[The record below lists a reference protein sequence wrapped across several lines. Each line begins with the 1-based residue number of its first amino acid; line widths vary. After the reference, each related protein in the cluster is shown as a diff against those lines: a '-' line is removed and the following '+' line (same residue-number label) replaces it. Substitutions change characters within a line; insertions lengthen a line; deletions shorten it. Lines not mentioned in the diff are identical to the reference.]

1 MQQKEARML
10 NPRPAVLLANRLGDA
25 QAWTLLGKRASL
37 ASAEIEAKVGV
48 AVEEKPGLETR

>member
-1 MQQKEARML
+1 ML